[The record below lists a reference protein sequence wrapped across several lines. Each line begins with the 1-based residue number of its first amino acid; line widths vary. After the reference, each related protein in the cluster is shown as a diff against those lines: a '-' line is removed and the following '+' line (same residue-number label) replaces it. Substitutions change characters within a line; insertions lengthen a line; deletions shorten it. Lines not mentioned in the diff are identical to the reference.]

1 MKIHTIETGDGGV
14 HVALEH
20 NVERARAVLER
31 EGETVTTIAEYCLP
45 STRGG
50 LIDALKLGVQ
60 LGANSRWFDADK
72 RHARSFGYITNESG
86 DVVEQPYRREALARI
101 AELRADGVSL
111 RDIADEI
118 TKRYEPTSFM
128 RIRRMLDTRPSHPAG
143 DVDE

>member
-31 EGETVTTIAEYCLP
+31 EGEIVQTITEHCLQTTRA
-45 STRGG
+45 GV
-50 LIDALKLGVQ
+50 IDALMLGTQ
-60 LGANSRWFDADK
+60 IGPNSRWFDSD
-72 RHARSFGYITNESG
+72 RRDPRSFGYTTNDVG

-101 AELRADGVSL
+101 SEMRADGVSL

-118 TKRYEPTSFM
+118 TRRYEPTSFM
-128 RIRRMLDTRPSHPAG
+128 RIKRMLD
-143 DVDE
+143 

>member
-1 MKIHTIETGDGGV
+1 MVAAMKIHMIDTGDGGV

-31 EGETVTTIAEYCLP
+31 DGEAVQTITEHCLP
-45 STRGG
+45 STRVG

-60 LGANSRWFDADK
+60 LGANSRWFDADR
-72 RHARSFGYITNESG
+72 RHARSFGYTTNDVG

-118 TKRYEPTSFM
+118 TRRYEPTSFM
-128 RIRRMLDTRPSHPAG
+128 RIRRMLD
-143 DVDE
+143 

>member
-31 EGETVTTIAEYCLP
+31 EGEIVQTITEHCLQTTRAGVL
-45 STRGG
+45 
-50 LIDALKLGVQ
+50 DALKLGSTK
-60 LGANSRWFDADK
+60 LGPNSRWFDSD
-72 RHARSFGYITNESG
+72 RRDPRSFGYTTNDVG

-118 TKRYEPTSFM
+118 TRRYEPTSFM
-128 RIRRMLDTRPSHPAG
+128 RIRRMLQT
-143 DVDE
+143 

>member
-1 MKIHTIETGDGGV
+1 MKIHTIETDDGGV

-31 EGETVTTIAEYCLP
+31 EGEIVQTITEHCLP
-45 STRGG
+45 STRAGV
-50 LIDALKLGVQ
+50 LDALMLGVQ
-60 LGANSRWFDADK
+60 LAANSRWFDADR
-72 RHARSFGYITNESG
+72 RHARSFGYTTNDVG

-118 TKRYEPTSFM
+118 TRRYEPTSFM
-128 RIRRMLDTRPSHPAG
+128 RIRRMLD
-143 DVDE
+143 

>member
-1 MKIHTIETGDGGV
+1 MKIHMIDTGDGGV

-20 NVERARAVLER
+20 NVERARAVLEAD
-31 EGETVTTIAEYCLP
+31 GETVQTITEHCLQTTRAGVL
-45 STRGG
+45 
-50 LIDALKLGVQ
+50 DALKLGSTQ
-60 LGANSRWFDADK
+60 LGPNSRWFDAD
-72 RHARSFGYITNESG
+72 RRDPRSFGYTTNDVG

-128 RIRRMLDTRPSHPAG
+128 RIRRMLQT
-143 DVDE
+143 